1 MRMDGQVPVGRPTRC
16 RSGRCECLIVRA
28 HDLIERIPEPP
39 DAQIRECLI
48 VRAHDLIERIPEP
61 PDAQIRDT
69 SAGNLC
75 RCASYGKNFDAVQV
89 AARWKEAAR

>member
-16 RSGRCECLIVRA
+16 RSGRC
-28 HDLIERIPEPP
+28 
-39 DAQIRECLI
+39 ECLI